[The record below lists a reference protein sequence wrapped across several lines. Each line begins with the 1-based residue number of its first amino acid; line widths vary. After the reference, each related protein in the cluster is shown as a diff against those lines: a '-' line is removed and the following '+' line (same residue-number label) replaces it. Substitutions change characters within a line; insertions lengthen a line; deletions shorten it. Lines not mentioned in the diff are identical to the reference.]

1 MEMHSDKLGLI
12 FRAIPDSG
20 SVRLMPNGKQGVKPI
35 LPNCIVIPTEIIA
48 DVRTQASIYW
58 YPTRTQLLLD
68 KIDWVVNICADADE
82 YANSLEALDEEFA
95 GRNIPIFN
103 HPKSILATRRDMNS
117 ERLKGIPNLV
127 VPKCVRFLANKPE
140 IFLDTFESHGF
151 DYPVLVRPTK
161 SQTGR
166 NLVKIGHAD
175 DWGKVHS
182 IPWGGTHMYMTQFVE
197 YADGNGIYRQLRMAY
212 TNGKFFFKTM
222 RERQSWM
229 VHGDIRTKDSVK
241 KELQAHEYLSNN
253 TAFNEM
259 LDRIGEIVNLDFWG
273 IDLGYLPNGKF
284 LFFEANAAMSITTNT
299 QTPADL
305 MEMMAPIK
313 VPIVK
318 NLHTSIL
325 SPKSWQSVS

>member
-1 MEMHSDKLGLI
+1 
-12 FRAIPDSG
+12 
-20 SVRLMPNGKQGVKPI
+20 
-35 LPNCIVIPTEIIA
+35 
-48 DVRTQASIYW
+48 
-58 YPTRTQLLLD
+58 
-68 KIDWVVNICADADE
+68 
-82 YANSLEALDEEFA
+82 
-95 GRNIPIFN
+95 
-103 HPKSILATRRDMNS
+103 
-117 ERLKGIPNLV
+117 
-127 VPKCVRFLANKPE
+127 
-140 IFLDTFESHGF
+140 
-151 DYPVLVRPTK
+151 
-161 SQTGR
+161 
-166 NLVKIGHAD
+166 
-175 DWGKVHS
+175 
-182 IPWGGTHMYMTQFVE
+182 MYMTQFVE

-259 LDRIGEIVNLDFWG
+259 LDRIGEIVNRDFWG